1 MTSAA
6 HPLTILAKNGLHVSP
21 VHRLGRIWAAFFEPK
36 CSKNGS
42 RGCLWGSLGCF
53 GDGRVWVRGLRGTP
67 LGGKSKK
74 TPGNHF
80 FGIQNAPSLV
90 SFLIK
95 IQGTNYADKIS

>member
-36 CSKNGS
+36 CSKNDS
-42 RGCLWGSLGCF
+42 RGCLWGALGMA
-53 GDGRVWVRGLRGTP
+53 GWGPGAPWDAAGRKVENKLPGIP
-67 LGGKSKK
+67 FLGSKL
-74 TPGNHF
+74 
-80 FGIQNAPSLV
+80 APSLV

-95 IQGTNYADKIS
+95 IPGTNYADKIS

>member
-6 HPLTILAKNGLHVSP
+6 HSLTILAKNGLHVSP

-53 GDGRVWVRGLRGTP
+53 GDGRVGSVGSAGRRWAESR
-67 LGGKSKK
+67 KK
-74 TPGNHF
+74 TPGDHF

-95 IQGTNYADKIS
+95 IEGTNYADKIS